1 MERLPSE
8 STSLIPN
15 HYHEIKGRPDAKLW
29 YEACDN
35 EIQAMQLNN
44 AWDTIPLDSVINH
57 QQPVGCRWVFR
68 IKYNNDG
75 SINRYKAR
83 LVAKG
88 YTQVEGID
96 YKSTFAP
103 VICAASLRALLSL
116 GASKNLEIH
125 HIDVMTAFLLAPL
138 KETVYMHCP
147 PGYSNPGFVC
157 KLNKSLY
164 GLKQAPNAWH
174 SLLTKFLVD
183 NGWVSLPSEPCIFTK
198 PGKNQFIGLYVDDMP
213 ILAETLDEINIIKH
227 MINSAFPISDLGP
240 IAHILGYEINRN
252 RENRLLTMSQCGYI
266 KEILDMSTI
275 PYSELYQVSTPLV
288 GNHPL
293 LIDSSSLPKSIPFR
307 NILGKLIYLAN
318 GTRPDISHAVSSL
331 CRFFNNPGLSHWV
344 ALKRLLR
351 YIYGTSGLG
360 ITLGGKQINPPLSL
374 FVDASDGDDRL
385 TEKSRSGFIFL
396 LDKSPIL
403 WSSSI
408 QKLLTLSSTESE
420 LVALTEAT
428 RQNVWLRDLLSELH
442 HIAPDP
448 TITYEDNLSTI
459 LLVKNSSNNVR
470 TRPLNRRR
478 YFVQYEW
485 FTSNSISIIHCPE
498 SNQIAD
504 ILTKYTSKPVFQ
516 RHRATLLGIR

>member
-1 MERLPSE
+1 M
-8 STSLIPN
+8 
-15 HYHEIKGRPDAKLW
+15 DAKLW

-44 AWDTIPLDSVINH
+44 AWDTIPLESVLNH
-57 QQPVGCRWVFR
+57 QKPVGCRWVFR

-75 SINRYKAR
+75 SVNRYKAR

-138 KETVYMHCP
+138 DENVYMNCP
-147 PGYSNPGFVC
+147 LGYSNPGFIC

-164 GLKQAPNAWH
+164 GLKQAPHAWH
-174 SLLTKFLVD
+174 SLLTKFLIA
-183 NGWVSLPSEPCIFTK
+183 NGWVSLPSEPCSFTK
-198 PGKNQFIGLYVDDMP
+198 PNKNQYIGLYVDDMP
-213 ILAETLDEINIIKH
+213 ILAETADEINGIKS

-240 IAHILGYEINRN
+240 IAHILGYEVKRN
-252 RENRLLTMSQCGYI
+252 RDSRTLHMTQCGYI
-266 KEILDMSTI
+266 KEVLDMSTI
-275 PYSELYQVSTPLV
+275 PYSELYPVSTPLD

-293 LIDSSSLPKSIPFR
+293 LADSSSLSKSIPFR

-318 GTRPDISHAVSSL
+318 GTRPDIAHAVSSL
-331 CRFFNNPGLSHWV
+331 CRFFNNPGPSHWA
-344 ALKRLLR
+344 ALKRVLR

-360 ITLGGKQINPPLSL
+360 MTLGGMQNNPGLFL

-385 TEKSRSGFIFL
+385 TEKSRSGYIFL

-403 WSSSI
+403 WTSSI
-408 QKLLTLSSTESE
+408 QKLPTLYSTESE
-420 LVALTEAT
+420 LVALTDANAT
-428 RQNVWLRDLLSELH
+428 NYMASR
-442 HIAPDP
+442 
-448 TITYEDNLSTI
+448 
-459 LLVKNSSNNVR
+459 
-470 TRPLNRRR
+470 
-478 YFVQYEW
+478 
-485 FTSNSISIIHCPE
+485 SII
-498 SNQIAD
+498 
-504 ILTKYTSKPVFQ
+504 
-516 RHRATLLGIR
+516 